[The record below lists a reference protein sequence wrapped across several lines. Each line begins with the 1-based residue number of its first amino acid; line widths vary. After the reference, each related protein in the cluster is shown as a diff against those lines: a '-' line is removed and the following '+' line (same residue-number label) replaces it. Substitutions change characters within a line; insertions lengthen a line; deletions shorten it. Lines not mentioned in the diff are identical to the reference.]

1 MPKNACMYTVNKDT
15 LINKY
20 MTLDVSNIMKYVNPA
35 ENSDQLDCGTAEH
48 PKLMDYT
55 LYNT

>member
-1 MPKNACMYTVNKDT
+1 MYTVNKDT

-35 ENSDQLDCGTAEH
+35 EISDQLDCGTAEH
-48 PKLMDYT
+48 PKLMAYT
-55 LYNT
+55 SLY